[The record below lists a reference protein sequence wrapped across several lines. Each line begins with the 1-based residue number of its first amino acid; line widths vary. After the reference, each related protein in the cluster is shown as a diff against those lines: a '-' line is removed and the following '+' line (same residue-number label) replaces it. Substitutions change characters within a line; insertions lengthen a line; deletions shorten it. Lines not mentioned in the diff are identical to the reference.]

1 MGTIIIKNKTVGGDL
16 CHQIFEIQEYKGE
29 KILLICKKVIT
40 KNIDR
45 YDSDFECLKVKNG
58 YRLYMKNFSIRLSTL
73 ELVLNKLKNGNN
85 KI

>member
-16 CHQIFEIQEYKGE
+16 CHQIFQIQEYKGE
-29 KILLICKKVIT
+29 QILVICKKVFT
-40 KNIDR
+40 KNIYL
-45 YDSDFECLKVKNG
+45 YDSDFECLKVING

>member
-16 CHQIFEIQEYKGE
+16 CHQIFQIQEYKGE
-29 KILLICKKVIT
+29 QILVICKKVFT

-45 YDSDFECLKVKNG
+45 YDFDFECLKVING